1 MPKMFL
7 VEIQEV
13 TPNARKEITQKAKQT
28 NGILRQTVKDIMCF
42 FCFGQSES

>member
-13 TPNARKEITQKAKQT
+13 TPNARKEIMQEAKQT

-42 FCFGQSES
+42 FCFDKSES